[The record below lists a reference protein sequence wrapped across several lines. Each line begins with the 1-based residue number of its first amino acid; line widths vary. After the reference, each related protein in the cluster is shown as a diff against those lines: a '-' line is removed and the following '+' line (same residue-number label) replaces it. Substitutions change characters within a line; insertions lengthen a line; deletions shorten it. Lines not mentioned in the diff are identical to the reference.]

1 MRKKDLYL
9 VCVTILPFMICT
21 GMVYSV
27 ISLYMAEIGLT
38 KSQIG
43 TLYTFGAI
51 AGAVSSPFA
60 GTIADRLGRKKV
72 LLFSMATFAFV
83 FLGYAVS
90 RNYLPLLFVQ
100 ICEGLAWAAMGT
112 AATALIADI
121 VREEE
126 RGKAMGIYN
135 ATWNL
140 GWIVGPTLGGF
151 LSDAMG
157 FTITFFLCTGLTII
171 GLTLALIFIPARVKA
186 KQNQSSYS

>member
-9 VCVTILPFMICT
+9 VCATVLPFMICT

-43 TLYTFGAI
+43 SLYTFGAI
-51 AGAVSSPFA
+51 AGALSSPFSGA
-60 GTIADRLGRKKV
+60 IADRLGRKRV
-72 LLFSMATFAFV
+72 LLFSMALFALV

-90 RNYLPLLFVQ
+90 RHYLPLLFVQ

-112 AATALIADI
+112 AATALIADL
-121 VREEE
+121 VGEEE

-151 LSDAMG
+151 LSESLG
-157 FTITFFLCTGLTII
+157 FTVTFLLCTGLTAI
-171 GLTLALIFIPARVKA
+171 GLTLALIFIPVRA
-186 KQNQSSYS
+186 KTEHPSLPHA